1 MVRLGYVYGNLMVNL
16 HQKNTKL
23 TERAVMIV
31 ERALRVDRNQARKIL
46 KSSGKDVPVAIVMH
60 SASASRK
67 EAEKHLN
74 LAGGNVRQ
82 AVARAKRN
90 SFGEEN

>member
-23 TERAVMIV
+23 TERAVIIV
-31 ERALRVDRNQARKIL
+31 ERALGVDRNQARKLL
-46 KSSGKDVPVAIVMH
+46 KSSSKDVPVAIVMH
-60 SASASRK
+60 STGASRK
-67 EAEKHLN
+67 EAEKHLK

-90 SFGEEN
+90 SSGEEN